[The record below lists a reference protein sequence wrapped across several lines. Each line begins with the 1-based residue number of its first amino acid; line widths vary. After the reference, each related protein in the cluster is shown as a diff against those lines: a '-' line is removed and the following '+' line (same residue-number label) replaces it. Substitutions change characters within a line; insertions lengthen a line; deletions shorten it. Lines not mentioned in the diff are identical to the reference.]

1 MPLQAQNNASPGDS
15 TPKLFKISS
24 KQKGESSS
32 LSSGAQLTGKFRSI
46 RPRKIQEIQS
56 GILGPMENPHFY
68 IFFSLGHVIRGAG
81 SLVLGQEQDRVGGGF
96 NADQSFVGELTG
108 VNIWERVIHHQGIAR
123 MSKSC
128 LTGEGN
134 VYKWSDFK
142 PHIIGGVQLVSR
154 WCAS

>member
-1 MPLQAQNNASPGDS
+1 MYFIPLG
-15 TPKLFKISS
+15 
-24 KQKGESSS
+24 
-32 LSSGAQLTGKFRSI
+32 
-46 RPRKIQEIQS
+46 
-56 GILGPMENPHFY
+56 Y
-68 IFFSLGHVIRGAG
+68 VIRGAG

-108 VNIWERVIHHQGIAR
+108 VNIWDRVIHHQEIAR

-142 PHIIGGVQLVSR
+142 PHIKGGVQLVSR
-154 WCAS
+154 SCTI

>member
-68 IFFSLGHVIRGAG
+68 IFFL
-81 SLVLGQEQDRVGGGF
+81 
-96 NADQSFVGELTG
+96 
-108 VNIWERVIHHQGIAR
+108 
-123 MSKSC
+123 
-128 LTGEGN
+128 
-134 VYKWSDFK
+134 
-142 PHIIGGVQLVSR
+142 
-154 WCAS
+154 